1 MSGITSGI
9 PAIGGV
15 GLPVRPA
22 VVAPAPV
29 TGGAGGVSFKEE
41 LLRRIA
47 EVDRLQRASER
58 ATDDLRAGRSADAA
72 VALEAKARADEAFRV
87 LSAVRDQVLVAI
99 EEVKRAV
106 P

>member
-1 MSGITSGI
+1 MTHSFRSI
-9 PAIGGV
+9 
-15 GLPVRPA
+15 RPRRA
-22 VVAPAPV
+22 HRVFAAL
-29 TGGAGGVSFKEE
+29 GALT
-41 LLRRIA
+41 LL
-47 EVDRLQRASER
+47 LF
-58 ATDDLRAGRSADAA
+58 AGRSADAA

>member
-1 MSGITSGI
+1 MASVNGIGSV
-9 PAIGGV
+9 GGV
-15 GLPVRPA
+15 GVPLRPA

-29 TGGAGGVSFKEE
+29 VGGVSFKDE

-47 EVDRLQRASER
+47 EVERLQKASER
-58 ATDDLRAGRSADAA
+58 ATGEVRAGRSADATA
-72 VALEAKARADEAFRV
+72 ALEAKARADEAFRV